1 MNRDKLSIGAK
12 NLKNME
18 RDEQKKKNAIRH
30 IDIQTENRRYRKQKE
45 SLNVTQ
51 NNSKKLFNVKTFNDE
66 RYSKNQDF
74 YSVSYI
80 IF

>member
-30 IDIQTENRRYRKQKE
+30 IDIQTENRRYRK
-45 SLNVTQ
+45 
-51 NNSKKLFNVKTFNDE
+51 
-66 RYSKNQDF
+66 
-74 YSVSYI
+74 
-80 IF
+80 

>member
-1 MNRDKLSIGAK
+1 M
-12 NLKNME
+12 
-18 RDEQKKKNAIRH
+18 
-30 IDIQTENRRYRKQKE
+30 
-45 SLNVTQ
+45 TQ

-80 IF
+80 IFWKELYSWVIRQNLKKDPWLTDWLSDKLKAHQT